1 MLKGDID
8 IISVA
13 TVIQLCYQEKKSGC
27 LSLYNGKT
35 KIGEIF
41 LKNGQIIAAHMGNV
55 KGEKAF
61 YKLISL
67 KKGEFLF
74 ENNVS
79 FPEQEINLPYDYLF
93 LEAVRQQDETKN
105 YLESIEKKLAGKAS
119 KVEEEFFFEEI
130 YLLFSKIGQLLEGG
144 KVECLWAKD
153 NDYFSLFLETNRGII
168 KISLLPHAVLEELI
182 FQIKEIV
189 KES

>member
-13 TVIQLCYQEKKSGC
+13 TVIQICSQEKKSGC

-79 FPEQEINLPYDYLF
+79 FPEQEINLPYEYLF

-130 YLLFSKIGQLLEGG
+130 YVLFSKTGQLLEGG
-144 KVECLWAKD
+144 KVECLWSKD
-153 NDYFSLFLETNRGII
+153 NDYFSLFLETNKGII

>member
-8 IISVA
+8 IISVS

-79 FPEQEINLPYDYLF
+79 FPEQEIDLPYEYLF

-105 YLESIEKKLAGKAS
+105 YLESIEKKLAGKVS
-119 KVEEEFFFEEI
+119 QVEEEFFFEEI
-130 YLLFSKIGQLLEGG
+130 YLLFSKTGQLLEGG
-144 KVECLWAKD
+144 KVECLWSKD
-153 NDYFSLFLETNRGII
+153 NNHFCLFLKTSKGII
-168 KISLLPHAVLEELI
+168 KINLLPHVGLEELI
-182 FQIKEIV
+182 FKIKEIV
-189 KES
+189 KED

>member
-41 LKNGQIIAAHMGNV
+41 LKNGQIIAAHTSNMN
-55 KGEKAF
+55 GEKAF

-130 YLLFSKIGQLLEGG
+130 YVLFSKTGQLLEGG

-153 NDYFSLFLETNRGII
+153 NDHFSLFLETNKGMI
-168 KISLLPHAVLEELI
+168 KISLLPHVILEELI
-182 FQIKEIV
+182 FQIRKIV
-189 KES
+189 KEN

>member
-13 TVIQLCYQEKKSGC
+13 TVIQLCSQEKKRGC

-41 LKNGQIIAAHMGNV
+41 LKNGQIIAARMGNMN
-55 KGEKAF
+55 GEKAF

-79 FPEQEINLPYDYLF
+79 FPEQEINLPYEYLF

-130 YLLFSKIGQLLEGG
+130 YVLFSKTGQLLEGG
-144 KVECLWAKD
+144 KVECLWSKD
-153 NDYFSLFLETNRGII
+153 NDYFSLFLETNKGII
-168 KISLLPHAVLEELI
+168 KISLLPHVVLEELI

-189 KES
+189 KED